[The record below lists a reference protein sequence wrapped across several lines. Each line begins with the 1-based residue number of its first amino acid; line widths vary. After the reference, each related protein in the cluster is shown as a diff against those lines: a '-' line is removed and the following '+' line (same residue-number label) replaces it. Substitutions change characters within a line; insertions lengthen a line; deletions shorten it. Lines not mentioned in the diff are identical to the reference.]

1 MPMPMP
7 MHRAL
12 AETPMKV
19 ATVLV
24 LAAALALV
32 AGCANPE
39 RSRDLANPKIAAV
52 TLAQQVCVNCH
63 GANGNSISPN
73 FPKLAGQMAPYI
85 VAQLN
90 GFKSHDRHD
99 PAGFEY
105 MWGLSRSLTDD
116 QIKGLADYYASQTM
130 TAQSIEGD
138 RRRLDAGKSIY
149 TAGVAAAG
157 VPACA
162 GCHGD
167 RGQGMA
173 AFPRIAGQHRDYL
186 VKQLVV
192 FQRTEQR
199 PDGAIMKTVAH
210 ALTQQ
215 NIDDVADYLQALP
228 GQ

>member
-1 MPMPMP
+1 ML
-7 MHRAL
+7 MHHAL
-12 AETPMKV
+12 AEMSMKV

>member
-1 MPMPMP
+1 

-12 AETPMKV
+12 AEMHMKV
-19 ATVLV
+19 ATVLA
-24 LAAALALV
+24 LTAAAALV

-39 RSRDLANPKIAAV
+39 RSRDLANPKISAV
-52 TLAQQVCVNCH
+52 TLAQQVCANCH

-73 FPKLAGQMAPYI
+73 FPKLAGQMAPYV

-90 GFKSHDRHD
+90 GFKSHNRHD

-130 TAQSIEGD
+130 TAQGIEGD
-138 RRRLDAGKSIY
+138 RRRLEAGKSIY
-149 TAGVAAAG
+149 TTGVVSAS

-162 GCHGD
+162 NCHGD
-167 RGQGMA
+167 HGQGIA

-199 PDGAIMKTVAH
+199 PDGAVMKTVAH

-215 NIDDVADYLQALP
+215 NIDDVADYLQALA
-228 GQ
+228 GR

>member
-1 MPMPMP
+1 MPMPMPMP
-7 MHRAL
+7 MHRALAL

-32 AGCANPE
+32 AGCANLE

-99 PAGFEY
+99 PDRAGH
-105 MWGLSRSLTDD
+105 G
-116 QIKGLADYYASQTM
+116 QC
-130 TAQSIEGD
+130 
-138 RRRLDAGKSIY
+138 
-149 TAGVAAAG
+149 AAAKKLRHRDLRR
-157 VPACA
+157 A
-162 GCHGD
+162 
-167 RGQGMA
+167 RQ
-173 AFPRIAGQHRDYL
+173 RAGQ
-186 VKQLVV
+186 
-192 FQRTEQR
+192 R
-199 PDGAIMKTVAH
+199 P
-210 ALTQQ
+210 
-215 NIDDVADYLQALP
+215 P
-228 GQ
+228 